1 MLVCCEYIYLF
12 LGEIM
17 EKSRIN
23 VTKSSMPTF
32 EEYCDAINPLWES
45 RWL

>member
-1 MLVCCEYIYLF
+1 
-12 LGEIM
+12 M

-32 EEYCDAINPLWES
+32 EEYCDEIKQFQEASPIRYEF
-45 RWL
+45 